1 MKKLPDRDPAADMI
15 AEYGKADAHTVLIQ
29 PVGEHEA
36 AGLENELNAIRTLAG
51 EDFRLLAV
59 KVERWN
65 RDLSPWN
72 APAVF
77 RGEAF
82 GSGAAATLEL
92 LTGLC
97 RDRRLTYYIGGYS
110 LAGLFALWAACQTDV
125 FSGVAAASPSM
136 WFPGFSDF
144 LKEHPI
150 RAGKV
155 YLSLGEKEEKVRNP
169 VLRTVGDRVREG
181 YELLRAQGVECKLE
195 WNAGNHFREPE
206 LRTARAFAWLMN
218 TQRSG

>member
-1 MKKLPDRDPAADMI
+1 MRKLPDRDPPADRI
-15 AEYGKADAHTVLIQ
+15 AEYEKADAHTVLIQ

-65 RDLSPWN
+65 RDLSPWD

-77 RGEAF
+77 HGQAF

-155 YLSLGEKEEKVRNP
+155 YLSLGEKEEKAHIP
-169 VLRTVGDRVREG
+169 VLRTVGNRVREG
-181 YELLRAQGVECKLE
+181 YALLRAQGVECKLE
-195 WNAGNHFREPE
+195 WNAGNHFCEPE